1 MTVARDHVEYTH
13 ASPADPTVDE
23 HRFSSEASRPKSS
36 KRLVMVFVGLA
47 AVLAVMGI
55 GALVAKTAYS
65 KHMAERTE
73 KQKQRIEREKSV
85 DTERKGKVF
94 PAEAPPAPI
103 AAASAPALP
112 TSFSQPK
119 GAREPA
125 APIPLATLPSGAV
138 STPQPA
144 SRDVAAVAARKPTMM
159 LTEPET
165 TANQRSVMST
175 PTNAPAIVTPPA
187 QALGNSLPVAS
198 APANYSSVQD
208 MARAQAA
215 KSPPTSS
222 NQSTAAKLGD
232 RSMLIARGAYIP
244 CVLETDLNSNVPGPT
259 SCVVTSNVYSDDGR
273 VVLIDKGARVLGEYR
288 NTLKQGDTR
297 IAVLWNRIKAPTG
310 IVIDVDSPAANGT
323 GAAGVE
329 GQIDNHWMQRIGA
342 AFLLSLV
349 QDAVAVKAS
358 NDGGGVTVVN
368 TTNTS
373 KSLAEKVLDS
383 TINIP
388 PTLTRNRGERLMI
401 LVNRD
406 LWFDSVYSIGKRP

>member
-1 MTVARDHVEYTH
+1 MTVARDHLEHTH

-36 KRLVMVFVGLA
+36 KRLMMVFVGLA

-55 GALVAKTAYS
+55 GVLVAKTAYS
-65 KHMAERTE
+65 KHMAERSE
-73 KQKQRIEREKSV
+73 KQRIEREKSV

-94 PAEAPPAPI
+94 PKEAAPAPI

-112 TSFSQPK
+112 TSFSQTK
-119 GAREPA
+119 GARESV

-138 STPQPA
+138 SPPPPPA
-144 SRDVAAVAARKPTMM
+144 PRDAATAAPRKPTMM
-159 LTEPET
+159 LAAPEI
-165 TANQRSVMST
+165 TANQQSGT
-175 PTNAPAIVTPPA
+175 W
-187 QALGNSLPVAS
+187 
-198 APANYSSVQD
+198 APANAPSIAPTAQSLATPSPTAATAPTSYGSVQD
-208 MARAQAA
+208 MARAQAL
-215 KSPPTSS
+215 KSPPTAS
-222 NQSTAAKLGD
+222 NQSSAAKLGD
-232 RSMLIARGAYIP
+232 RSMLIARGAYVP
-244 CVLETDLNSNVPGPT
+244 CGLETDLISTVPGPT

-273 VVLIDKGARVLGEYR
+273 VVLIEKGARILGEYR

-297 IAVLWNRIKAPTG
+297 IAVLWNRIKTPTG
-310 IVIDVDSPAANGT
+310 VVIDVDSPAANGT

-349 QDAVAVKAS
+349 QDAVAIKATQ
-358 NDGGGVTVVN
+358 DGGGVTVVN

-373 KSLAEKVLDS
+373 KSMAEKVLDS

-388 PTLTRNRGERLMI
+388 PTLVRSRGDRLMV